1 MVTLLMLS
9 IFCLVAGVV
18 LTVVLSLIG
27 LPLMLLLGLLPW
39 ILRIAGVVLLLKALF
54 MQPTKGENFIPAVT
68 AFEIG
73 RASCRERV
81 SSPV

>member
-9 IFCLVAGVV
+9 VFCLVAGVV

-39 ILRIAGVVLLLKALF
+39 ILRIAGVILLLKALF

-68 AFEIG
+68 AFVLSVVLG
-73 RASCRERV
+73 WV
-81 SSPV
+81 F

>member
-9 IFCLVAGVV
+9 VFCLVAGVV

-68 AFEIG
+68 AFVLSVVLG
-73 RASCRERV
+73 WV
-81 SSPV
+81 F

>member
-9 IFCLVAGVV
+9 VFCLVAGVV

-68 AFEIG
+68 AFALSVVLG
-73 RASCRERV
+73 WV
-81 SSPV
+81 F

>member
-68 AFEIG
+68 AFVLSVVLG
-73 RASCRERV
+73 WV
-81 SSPV
+81 F

>member
-9 IFCLVAGVV
+9 VFCLVAGVV

-39 ILRIAGVVLLLKALF
+39 LLRIAGVILLLKALF

-68 AFEIG
+68 AFVLSVVLG
-73 RASCRERV
+73 WV
-81 SSPV
+81 F

>member
-39 ILRIAGVVLLLKALF
+39 ILRIAGVVLLDRKS
-54 MQPTKGENFIPAVT
+54 V
-68 AFEIG
+68 
-73 RASCRERV
+73 V
-81 SSPV
+81 